1 MKVASGEIN
10 THLKMEQSIKDN
22 GKIISVMVTEFNYG
36 QMVPN
41 TKECGKTTKHME
53 KAHSN
58 LFRDTGMK
66 EIGRE
71 IRHMVSENIFMI
83 MELLMKALGRMISN
97 TAWALNFGT
106 IILSTQD
113 SITKAKNKEKEPTL
127 GMMAPSI

>member
-1 MKVASGEIN
+1 MKVASGEMN
-10 THLKMEQSIKDN
+10 TYLKMEQSIKDN
-22 GKIISVMVTEFNYG
+22 GKTISVMATEFNYG
-36 QMVPN
+36 QTVPN
-41 TKECGKTTKHME
+41 TKECGKTTKRME

-83 MELLMKALGRMISN
+83 MELVMKALGRMISN

-113 SITKAKNKEKEPTL
+113 SITKAKNREKEPTL